1 MSHNEDVYHVTPF
14 STYIR
19 VFLILVVLTVLT
31 VAVAQVDFGALN
43 TLIAYGIAT
52 VKAFLVMAYFM
63 HLKFPASSHASGP
76 APAPLEKQGCSRWS
90 TRKTEASAHR
100 FVGET

>member
-1 MSHNEDVYHVTPF
+1 M
-14 STYIR
+14 I
-19 VFLILVVLTVLT
+19 T

-63 HLKFPASSHASGP
+63 HLKFDS
-76 APAPLEKQGCSRWS
+76 L
-90 TRKTEASAHR
+90 AHR
-100 FVGET
+100 VVVGSALFFLLLLFILCAIDIATRIPVESSF